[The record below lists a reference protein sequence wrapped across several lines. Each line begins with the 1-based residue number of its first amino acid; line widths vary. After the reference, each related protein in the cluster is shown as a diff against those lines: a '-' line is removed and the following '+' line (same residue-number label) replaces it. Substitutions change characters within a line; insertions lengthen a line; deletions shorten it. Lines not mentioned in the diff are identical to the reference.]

1 MDGSARARDGPP
13 AASIRADMA
22 LTVVDHPLA
31 QHLLTQLRDVTTP
44 PPVFRTI
51 AKRLTI
57 AVVLEAVRGLP
68 TVEVEIETPLERT
81 PGRLISPDLVAVPI
95 LRAGLGMLEAVT
107 ELFPEVS
114 VGYIGLERDDTTLLP
129 TSYYEK
135 LPPLQD
141 RHVLLLDPMLAT
153 GGSASAACSSISE
166 KGPAEIRF
174 VCVVAAPQGLEK
186 MQQEHPEVQ
195 VFAAALDRDLTDRG
209 YILPGLGDFGDRLFG
224 TEPSAGNSLPHS

>member
-1 MDGSARARDGPP
+1 MS
-13 AASIRADMA
+13 

-31 QHLLTQLRDVTTP
+31 QHLLTQLRDKETP
-44 PPVFRTI
+44 PPVFRTL

-57 AVVLEAVRGLP
+57 ALVLEAVRGLP
-68 TVEVEIETPLERT
+68 TVEVEVSSPLERA
-81 PGRLISPDLVAVPI
+81 PGRLISPNLVAVPI

-114 VGYIGLERDDTTLLP
+114 VGYVGLERDEATLTP

-135 LPPLQD
+135 VPDLED

-153 GGSASAACSSISE
+153 GGSAAGACAALSRQ
-166 KGPAEIRF
+166 GPAEIRF
-174 VCVVAAPQGLEK
+174 VCVVAAPEGVARMER
-186 MQQEHPEVQ
+186 EHPDVP
-195 VFAAALDRDLTDRG
+195 VFAAALDRGLDGRG

-224 TEPSAGNSLPHS
+224 TGPGSGVRGS

>member
-1 MDGSARARDGPP
+1 MT
-13 AASIRADMA
+13 

-31 QHLLTQLRDVTTP
+31 EHLLTQLRDVETP
-44 PPVFRTI
+44 PPTFRTL

-57 AVVLEAVRGLP
+57 ALVLEAVRGLP
-68 TVEVEIETPLERT
+68 TVEIEVETPLERT
-81 PGRLISPDLVAVPI
+81 TGRLVSPNLVAVPI

-114 VGYIGLERDDTTLLP
+114 VGYVGLERDEQTLEP

-135 LPPLQD
+135 VPELAG

-153 GGSASAACSSISE
+153 GGSAAGAIAALS
-166 KGPAEIRF
+166 KRAPAEIRF
-174 VCVVAAPQGLEK
+174 VCVVAAPEGVEK
-186 MQQEHPEVQ
+186 LTREHPDVP
-195 VFAAALDRDLTDRG
+195 VFAAALDRELDERG

-224 TEPSAGNSLPHS
+224 TGPGSGVRARP

>member
-1 MDGSARARDGPP
+1 MT
-13 AASIRADMA
+13 

-31 QHLLTQLRDVTTP
+31 QHLLTQLRDVQTP

-57 AVVLEAVRGLP
+57 ALVLEAVRGLP
-68 TVEVEIETPLERT
+68 TVEVEVDTPLEHT
-81 PGRLISPDLVAVPI
+81 GGRRITPDLVAVPI
-95 LRAGLGMLEAVT
+95 LRAGLGMLEAVA

-114 VGYIGLERDDTTLLP
+114 VGYIGLERDDVTLKP

-135 LPPLQD
+135 LPPLAD

-153 GGSASAACSSISE
+153 GGSAVAAASSIAS

-174 VCVVAAPQGLEK
+174 VCVVSAPQGVER
-186 MQQEHPEVQ
+186 MQREHPDIP
-195 VFAAALDRDLTDRG
+195 VFTAALDRDLNEKA

-224 TEPSAGNSLPHS
+224 TEPHLGAPQRRE

>member
-1 MDGSARARDGPP
+1 MS
-13 AASIRADMA
+13 

-31 QHLLTQLRDVTTP
+31 EHLLTQLRNVDTP
-44 PPVFRTI
+44 PPTFRTL

-57 AVVLEAVRGLP
+57 ALVLEAVRGLP
-68 TVEVEIETPLERT
+68 TVEVEVRTPLERT
-81 PGRLISPDLVAVPI
+81 TGRLVSPNLVAVPI

-114 VGYIGLERDDTTLLP
+114 VGYVGLERDEQTLEP

-135 LPPLQD
+135 VPELAG

-153 GGSASAACSSISE
+153 GGSAAGACAALSRR
-166 KGPAEIRF
+166 GPAEIRF
-174 VCVVAAPQGLEK
+174 VCVVAAPEGVDKLAR
-186 MQQEHPEVQ
+186 EHPDVP
-195 VFAAALDRDLTDRG
+195 VFAAALDRELNDRG

-224 TEPSAGNSLPHS
+224 TGPGSGVRGSS

>member
-1 MDGSARARDGPP
+1 MT
-13 AASIRADMA
+13 

-31 QHLLTQLRDVTTP
+31 QHLLTQLRESSTP

-68 TVEVEIETPLERT
+68 TVDVDVETPLERT
-81 PGRLISPDLVAVPI
+81 SGRKISPDLVAVPI
-95 LRAGLGMLEAVT
+95 LRAGLGMLEAVA

-114 VGYIGLERDDTTLLP
+114 VGYIGLERDDATLLP
-129 TSYYEK
+129 TTYYEK
-135 LPPLQD
+135 LPVVEN

-153 GGSASAACSSISE
+153 GGSASAAASSIAS
-166 KGPAEIRF
+166 KRPAEIRM
-174 VCVVAAPQGLEK
+174 VCVVAAPEGVAKLEAD
-186 MQQEHPEVQ
+186 HPGIPI
-195 VFAAALDRDLTDRG
+195 FAAALDRGLNERG

-224 TEPSAGNSLPHS
+224 TNPAEGGLSRAVRAALVDEG

>member
-1 MDGSARARDGPP
+1 MP
-13 AASIRADMA
+13 
-22 LTVVDHPLA
+22 LTIVDHPLA
-31 QHLLTQLRDVTTP
+31 QHLLTRLRDVETP

-57 AVVLEAVRGLP
+57 ALVLEAVRGLP
-68 TVEVEIETPLERT
+68 TIDVKVDTPLE
-81 PGRLISPDLVAVPI
+81 PAEGRLISPDLAAVPI

-114 VGYIGLERDDTTLLP
+114 VGYVGLERDDDTLRP

-135 LPPLQD
+135 IPPLEG

-153 GGSASAACSSISE
+153 GGSAAGACTKLAE
-166 KGPAEIRF
+166 RKPAEIRF
-174 VCVVAAPQGLEK
+174 VCVVAAPQGVEK
-186 MQQEHPEVQ
+186 MEREHPDVPL
-195 VFAAALDRDLTDRG
+195 FAAALDRDLNDKG

-224 TEPSAGNSLPHS
+224 TGSESGLPRLSRPPG